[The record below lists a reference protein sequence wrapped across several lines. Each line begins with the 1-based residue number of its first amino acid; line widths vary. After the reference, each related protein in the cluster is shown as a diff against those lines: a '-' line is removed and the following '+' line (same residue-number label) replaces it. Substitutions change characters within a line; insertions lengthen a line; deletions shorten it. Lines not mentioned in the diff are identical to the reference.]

1 MPSLVIEITHG
12 PYGRENAYAG
22 MFIAMGWVAVGND
35 IIVALHSDG
44 VYAARKGQMDPMK
57 EIGLPSV
64 EKQVMDIIGEGG
76 RVVVDKTCIGV
87 RGIDEKMLID
97 GVEVLDSE
105 DLVELVYKEGGR
117 VLTL

>member
-1 MPSLVIEITHG
+1 MPKLVIEITHA

-35 IIVALHSDG
+35 VIVALHGDG
-44 VYAARKGQMDPMK
+44 VYAARKGQKDPMK
-57 EIGLPSV
+57 EISLPSI

-76 RVVVDKTCIGV
+76 RVIADRTCVEV
-87 RGIDEKMLID
+87 RGLDKEMLID
-97 GVEVLDSE
+97 GVEVMDSE
-105 DLVELVYKEGGR
+105 DMVGLVYKEGER